1 MKKIIYAFILMSL
14 VITYSAVFAKS
25 GGGAIAGGGGDASEV
40 RFDEIRSDIAS
51 WINNGGTKTLELDS
65 LSHEEYISKMSD
77 ILTPLKVTVSFIEKD
92 DENDDEL
99 KVSVDGSPKTCRGFI
114 SIKDLQPHILC
125 NISRFKDTDVAAQYR
140 LVHHEYAGLVGVE
153 NNDGAA
159 SDYSI
164 SSQLTSYLAR
174 QTVLKL
180 AVKKIV
186 ITEKENPNIAIIK
199 SRYIGDDSF
208 EVTIGVTD
216 KKNIQQ
222 VFLAQGNHTDSPK
235 YRCKIE
241 MPDVELK
248 NKDLEQ
254 TIILRGSN
262 CNKSYRDFEYKR
274 VIVQYLDGSIKNF
287 GSFRGNYG
295 FKALNEAKNIQL
307 KVETLKDK
315 TFAKK
320 TPRKK
325 LDFVKK
331 EMVFKIGFQVAAE
344 NLTNYEGVIFSD
356 GSYLFSDD
364 PNRLADA
371 INLKEFTIEINADQ
385 RWYEKQE
392 HNCFFY
398 CAKNE
403 IVLKDSFTDESNG
416 PTPYIG
422 LIKKSKFPEIDI
434 FNITE
439 INNLELFYKLDRYHF

>member
-1 MKKIIYAFILMSL
+1 MSQ
-14 VITYSAVFAKS
+14 VITYPKAFAKS

-40 RFDEIRSDIAS
+40 RFDEIRSDIAR

-77 ILTPLKVTVSFIEKD
+77 ILTPLKVIVSFIEKD

-114 SIKDLQPHILC
+114 STKDSQPHILC

-140 LVHHEYAGLVGVE
+140 LVHHEYAGLVGIE

-164 SSQLTSYLAR
+164 SSQLTSYLSR

-180 AVKKIV
+180 AVKKLV
-186 ITEKENPNIAIIK
+186 ITEKEDPNIAIIK

-208 EVTIGVTD
+208 EVTIGATN
-216 KKNIQQ
+216 KKYIQH
-222 VFLAQGNHTDSPK
+222 VFLAQGNHTNSPK
-235 YRCKIE
+235 YTCKVE
-241 MPDVELK
+241 MPDIELK
-248 NKDLEQ
+248 NEDLEQ

-287 GSFRGNYG
+287 GAFRGDYG
-295 FKALNEAKNIQL
+295 FKELNEAKNIQL

-320 TPRKK
+320 TPRNKT
-325 LDFVKK
+325 DFIRK
-331 EMVFKIGFQVAAE
+331 EMIFKIGFLVAPE
-344 NLTNYEGVIFSD
+344 SLTNYEGVIFSD
-356 GSYLFSDD
+356 GSYFFSND
-364 PNRLADA
+364 PDRLADA
-371 INLKEFTIEINADQ
+371 INLKDFTIEINTDQ
-385 RWYEKQE
+385 TWYEKE
-392 HNCFFY
+392 KCSFFY
-398 CAKNE
+398 CRTKE
-403 IVLKDSFTDESNG
+403 IVVKDSFTNGSNG

-422 LIKKSKFPEIDI
+422 LIKKSKLPEIDI
-434 FNITE
+434 LNVTE
-439 INNLELFYKLDRYHF
+439 INNLELFYKISGYEF